1 MKPDRATELDD
12 DVPTYDPQ
20 TQSPAVSGD
29 APTDVYAR
37 AGRAAPKQI
46 TPEDFTN
53 AEIDSATEVFP
64 QSPPEQLT
72 NPGDTLISDAPVTAY
87 DDADFAKPMV
97 PVAPVPEPQEEP
109 VVVVEEEPV
118 VVEAVAVEPKD
129 KRGTINL
136 GLLVLRIGFATF
148 LIGDAIRAFFLN
160 GGVKELAQEFSG
172 YAAPD
177 LLSVAIPAMELF
189 AGVFLLF
196 GLVTPVAAAIATV
209 STTFMA
215 LHEAN
220 RVENINWTN
229 LPDTMILGFMLVVIA
244 LTLQFTGPGVF
255 SFDISRSWVKRP
267 LISSWIFALIG
278 IGGACALWWFGA
290 ATNPFN

>member
-20 TQSPAVSGD
+20 AQSPAVSGD
-29 APTDVYAR
+29 ATTDVYAR
-37 AGRAAPKQI
+37 AGRAAPKRI

-53 AEIDSATEVFP
+53 AEIDAATEVFP

-129 KRGTINL
+129 KRGTIDL

-172 YAAPD
+172 YATPD

-215 LHEAN
+215 LHETN

-244 LTLQFTGPGVF
+244 LALQFTGPGVF